1 VSTDINDINGSSEN
15 ESIGLTPLTIDEV
28 RNFFNTY
35 IKPFSPYQ
43 DEKVYDT
50 IINNLTEY
58 YHTQMYLNVPSKLKQ
73 LYEEANFDSLEI
85 YNLLLIAIG
94 VPAAI
99 INTIS
104 FNDKIIFLKTFSDFE
119 RHKGTISFFKK
130 VGEAFGDKVSI
141 YELFIDLEDSV
152 WVFKP
157 VMIYLNSD
165 MILNTTSIP
174 YETVQNYVPSLLLN
188 TDQLDTLYEEEKV
201 ILPIKSNL
209 ILLDNDMVTNISVIY
224 DVIVAI
230 FLHTYKDNYID
241 LYFKDTVQAV
251 QLKTIYFLW
260 YYLLTD
266 YNEISWTAFNPTN
279 LLRFTYDDIGFPS
292 FIGTTPTTIE
302 NLSLIIDRYTDIGI
316 KNTTTRD
323 VDNSLSER
331 DELYKDIS
339 TAFYIFTDSSA
350 TTLEEMYDE
359 LKLMNMSLISYID
372 DRILNTSIGIK
383 AEINLILSEIY
394 SSLILYASGYNSDIY
409 FSQYVDY
416 FLKYLPQIRINPEDT
431 VTHTIIY
438 NLKPFHVELYN
449 NNNIGLRIQDKFDQ
463 IFIDDEKE
471 SSILFKLI
479 KASAL
484 SFSDEMLFEYEFT
497 GISDITLLE
506 DNIYNLVAVLPDS
519 NFLFNDEMI
528 NNVDMNKASS
538 SEISENVRNDII
550 EDTVSDMVMRSV
562 FTVTKVP

>member
-1 VSTDINDINGSSEN
+1 MSTDINRSSEN
-15 ESIGLTPLTIDEV
+15 ESIGLTPLTIDDV

-43 DEKVYDT
+43 EEKVYDT

-85 YNLLLIAIG
+85 YNQLLIAIG

-119 RHKGTISFFKK
+119 RHKGTVSFFQK

-141 YELFIDLEDSV
+141 YELFIDLEDSS

-157 VMIYLNSD
+157 SVIYLNSD
-165 MILNTTSIP
+165 MILNTDSIP
-174 YETVQNYVPSLLLN
+174 YETIQRYVPSLLLN
-188 TDQLDTLYEEEKV
+188 TDQLDGLYEEEKI

-224 DVIVAI
+224 DVIVSI
-230 FLHTYKDNYID
+230 FLHTYKENYID
-241 LYFKDTVQAV
+241 LYFNDEVQAA

-266 YNEISWTAFNPTN
+266 YNEISWTSFSPTD
-279 LLRFTYDDIGFPS
+279 LLRFAYGDIGFPS

-302 NLSLIIDRYTDIGI
+302 NLSQIIDRYNNIGI
-316 KNTTTRD
+316 QNTINRD
-323 VDNSLSER
+323 FDTSLNDR

-339 TAFYIFTDSSA
+339 NAFYTFSDSSA
-350 TTLEEMYDE
+350 TTLEEMYNE
-359 LKLMNMSLISYID
+359 LKVMNASLLLYID
-372 DRILNTSIGIK
+372 NRILNTSIGTK
-383 AEINLILSEIY
+383 AEVNLILTEIY
-394 SSLILYASGYNSDIY
+394 SSLILYASGYSADTY
-409 FSQYVDY
+409 FPQYVDY
-416 FLKYLPQIRINPEDT
+416 FLRYLPQIRINPEDT

-449 NNNIGLRIQDKFDQ
+449 NNNIGLSVQDKFNQ
-463 IFIDDEKE
+463 VFIDDEKE
-471 SSILFKLI
+471 NSILFKLI
-479 KASAL
+479 LASVL
-484 SFSDEMLFEYEFT
+484 TFSDEMLSEYVFN
-497 GISDITLLE
+497 GISDMTLL
-506 DNIYNLVAVLPDS
+506 DNNIFNLIANLSDDSYIFTDDITNEVNLQNASVANISDS
-519 NFLFNDEMI
+519 
-528 NNVDMNKASS
+528 V
-538 SEISENVRNDII
+538 V
-550 EDTVSDMVMRSV
+550 
-562 FTVTKVP
+562 VTKVP